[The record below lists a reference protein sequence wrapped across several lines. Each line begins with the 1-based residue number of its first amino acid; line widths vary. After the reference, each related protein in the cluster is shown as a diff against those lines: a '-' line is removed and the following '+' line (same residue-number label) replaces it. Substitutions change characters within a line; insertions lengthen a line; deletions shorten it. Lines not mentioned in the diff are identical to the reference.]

1 MAVGKVNGVTVGNEV
16 FVLTVT
22 LYGKAGIQYVING
35 SGIVALACQVSA
47 AVTGRVGY
55 GIACISQVAL
65 HIGQCSRLGGV
76 AGRILHAGNYIT
88 GRHFVT
94 ACRCIIEFAVGSF
107 VHLRAVGFGV
117 YNRKL
122 GILYHR
128 LGIQCIGVRLVTV
141 VFVYLL
147 FYSQSVTGFKGYFL
161 TRLNGGRCSVAT
173 AGQITARCS
182 LETAVVDCFG
192 NIARCN
198 QFACIILCRRSHFS
212 VGYSQRSGIGCHFIG
227 GAAGCVIHSRGNGN
241 TVTSSYLGGGC
252 FELVYINRICTIST
266 FSNISDLVAS
276 IV

>member
-1 MAVGKVNGVTVGNEV
+1 MGNEV

-22 LYGKAGIQYVING
+22 LYGKAGIQYVIHG
-35 SGIVALACQVSA
+35 SGIVAFACQISA
-47 AVTGRVGY
+47 VVTSRVGY
-55 GIACISQVAL
+55 GIACICQIAL
-65 HIGQCSRLGGV
+65 HVSQSGRCSSGTC
-76 AGRILHAGNYIT
+76 RILHAGNYVT
-88 GRHFVT
+88 GCNFVT
-94 ACRCIIEFAVGSF
+94 ACRCVIEFAVRLF
-107 VHLRAVGFGV
+107 VHFAAVCFGV

-122 GILYHR
+122 GILHHR
-128 LGIQCIGVRLVTV
+128 LGIQCIGVRLVAAGI
-141 VFVYLL
+141 VYLL
-147 FYSQSVTGFKGYFL
+147 FYSQSVTSCKGYFL
-161 TRLNGGRCSVAT
+161 TRFNGSRCSVAA
-173 AGQITARCS
+173 AGQITARCG

-192 NIARCN
+192 NISGRN
-198 QFACIILCRRSHFS
+198 QFACVILCRRSHFT